1 VLVDPRGDTR
11 PYDHALAAALAARG
25 HRVTL
30 ETSRFPHGDLPPA
43 PGVDVH
49 ERFYRV
55 VDRLPGLPS
64 RARRVLRGLE
74 HPLDLLALGVGL
86 TRVRPDVVHVQ
97 WLPLHGVDRTFWR
110 VLRRLLGVPVVF
122 TAHDAIP
129 LRATARRIRR
139 SGRNARAF
147 ERVVSH
153 SDFGARALV
162 ERLGVRAERVVQVP
176 HGALDSYRDG
186 PRVPPAVPDGVPV
199 VGFLGLIRPYK
210 GLDTLLE
217 AWPRVRAAVPDAVLL
232 VAGRPLGE
240 PAGARAT
247 AMAAAGAG
255 VVADLRFLSTAEFAG
270 ALTRSD
276 VVVLPYRRID
286 LSGVLFAAM
295 ALGRPLVVSDVG
307 GFREVVGG
315 SGAGVLVPPDDPEA
329 LAGALVRLLLDPEEA
344 RRLGSAGRR
353 AAESTYS
360 WEVAAERTE
369 ALYASVVDG
378 S

>member
-1 VLVDPRGDTR
+1 
-11 PYDHALAAALAARG
+11 
-25 HRVTL
+25 
-30 ETSRFPHGDLPPA
+30 
-43 PGVDVH
+43 
-49 ERFYRV
+49 
-55 VDRLPGLPS
+55 
-64 RARRVLRGLE
+64 
-74 HPLDLLALGVGL
+74 
-86 TRVRPDVVHVQ
+86 
-97 WLPLHGVDRTFWR
+97 
-110 VLRRLLGVPVVF
+110 
-122 TAHDAIP
+122 
-129 LRATARRIRR
+129 
-139 SGRNARAF
+139 
-147 ERVVSH
+147 
-153 SDFGARALV
+153 
-162 ERLGVRAERVVQVP
+162 
-176 HGALDSYRDG
+176 
-186 PRVPPAVPDGVPV
+186 VPDGVPV